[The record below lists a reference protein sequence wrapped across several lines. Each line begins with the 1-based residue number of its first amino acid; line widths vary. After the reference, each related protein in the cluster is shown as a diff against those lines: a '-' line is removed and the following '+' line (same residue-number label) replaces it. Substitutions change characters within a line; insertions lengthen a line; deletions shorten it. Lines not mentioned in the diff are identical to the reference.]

1 MLKRRPAG
9 STIRMSGYVMYARGG
24 VVLTLICR
32 VQGVDDVRF
41 HSLWTDEGNPD
52 ADGHPTTW
60 RAIQTR
66 DTPLEFF
73 NE

>member
-1 MLKRRPAG
+1 MTLPIVFVTHDVLVFCHSPNYG
-9 STIRMSGYVMYARGG
+9 SQ
-24 VVLTLICR
+24 
-32 VQGVDDVRF
+32 QGTDDVLF
-41 HSLWTDEGNPD
+41 HSIFTDEGNRD
-52 ADGHPTTW
+52 ADGRPTTW